1 MKLRI
6 VAKTD
11 AGKERDQNEDAFI
24 FCPDLSI
31 SDWTLNKASATLG
44 PFGCLLCVADGIG
57 GANNGE
63 IASRLA
69 IDSIKRSFSDSVEVS
84 KAASSDSNIKD
95 FLTYAV
101 KEADLTIKNYAI
113 DHQASIGLG
122 TTIVVCWILNNTAY
136 IAWCGDSRCYLY
148 NPKTG
153 LLPLTKDHSYVQEL
167 IDKGELTEDEAFHHP
182 DNNIITKA
190 LGDMDL
196 QTLPD
201 IVTHVVEPED
211 TILLCSDGL
220 CGYCSNQSIEEVVR
234 NNYSDMNHCCK
245 KLLQLAL
252 DTGGYDNICIV
263 LASLSKKKTCSDQLF
278 QELDFTLKIAR

>member
-113 DHQASIGLG
+113 DHPDSIGLG

-167 IDKGELTEDEAFHHP
+167 IDKGVT
-182 DNNIITKA
+182 IT
-190 LGDMDL
+190 
-196 QTLPD
+196 
-201 IVTHVVEPED
+201 THVVEPED

-263 LASLSKKKTCSDQLF
+263 LASLSKKKPALINFFKNWISPS
-278 QELDFTLKIAR
+278 K